1 MKFKY
6 VGQDDCFCMELLAY
20 KLVPKDE
27 YLKHGQIIEVPDDLN
42 RVIDSMEVDGNF
54 VKVDEKKVVKKEKK

>member
-6 VGQDDCFCMELLAY
+6 IGQDDCFCMELLAY
-20 KLVPKDE
+20 KLVSKDE
-27 YLKHGQIIEVPDDLN
+27 YLKQGQIIEVPDDLQ

-54 VKVDEKKVVKKEKK
+54 QKVDEKKVVKKEKK

>member
-6 VGQDDCFCMELLAY
+6 IGQDDCFCMELLAY

-27 YLKHGQIIEVPDDLN
+27 YLKHGQVIEVPDDLE
-42 RVIDSMEVDGNF
+42 RVVKSMEVDGNF
-54 VKVDEKKVVKKEKK
+54 VKMKETKKVKKEKK